1 MHSIMEKKISFQKF
15 SETVSAAAEIA
26 LRPRGRQYLFMFG
39 CTLDLGTHLRSRFL
53 FHQIPQPKYFAP
65 LSKILPPNQNFI
77 PNPKFCP
84 EPNFFPNP
92 KFCCD
97 PNFSPWSKILPLP
110 KISPHSQYHA
120 WRQSSQVSSK
130 VFFWQNTKFGKFLIW
145 RGASIWCQS
154 PSLE

>member
-65 LSKILPPNQNFI
+65 LSKILPPNAKPKFYPQPKVLPPNQIFSLTQNFAVTQTS
-77 PNPKFCP
+77 PPDPKYCHCQ
-84 EPNFFPNP
+84 
-92 KFCCD
+92 KFH
-97 PNFSPWSKILPLP
+97 PILNIMPGGNQA
-110 KISPHSQYHA
+110 K
-120 WRQSSQVSSK
+120 
-130 VFFWQNTKFGKFLIW
+130 
-145 RGASIWCQS
+145 
-154 PSLE
+154 